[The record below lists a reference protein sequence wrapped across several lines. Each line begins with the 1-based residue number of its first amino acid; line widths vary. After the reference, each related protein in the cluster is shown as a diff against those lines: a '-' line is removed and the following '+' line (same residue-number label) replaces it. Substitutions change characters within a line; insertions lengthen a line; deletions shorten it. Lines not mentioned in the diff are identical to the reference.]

1 VVHIYE
7 RCLGMARV
15 WRRATGVYQLQPPQ
29 TTIIVNASAGPL
41 NNHDCGVV
49 TCTAFPRPRQ
59 PVPAPASCDTS
70 LGISESAL
78 QMKFGSVNGIRS
90 SLRGRAWSEKGGKG
104 PGRKKRRQKENC
116 GGRRRK
122 CITYPLDA
130 LVRGFPPARLAHDER
145 RRRRE

>member
-1 VVHIYE
+1 VCGDVL
-7 RCLGMARV
+7 R
-15 WRRATGVYQLQPPQ
+15 GVYQLQPPH
-29 TTIIVNASAGPL
+29 TAIIVSASACPL
-41 NNHDCGVV
+41 NNHDCGVA

-70 LGISESAL
+70 LGISERAL

-90 SLRGRAWSEKGGKG
+90 SLRGRAWSEGGVEAQERG
-104 PGRKKRRQKENC
+104 RGIRKKTGVC
-116 GGRRRK
+116 IDGRK

-130 LVRGFPPARLAHDER
+130 LVRRFPPARLAHDER